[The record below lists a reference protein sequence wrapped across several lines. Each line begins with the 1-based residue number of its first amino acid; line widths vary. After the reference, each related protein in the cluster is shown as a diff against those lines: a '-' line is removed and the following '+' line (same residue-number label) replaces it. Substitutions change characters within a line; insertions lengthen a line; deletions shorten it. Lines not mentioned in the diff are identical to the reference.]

1 MPDTPIFAP
10 DGKVRVIPEDQ
21 VQAALAA
28 GGKQATKMLD
38 PKGTNRWVPND
49 QVEAATKA
57 GGTVVKADNTFTV
70 KPTEGENF
78 LDTMKR
84 AAAAGKSVTP
94 ETITQQTKTGL
105 KEAPAVL
112 AAAPAI
118 GAGGAAALAAPGEIA
133 AGLKALLPVGI
144 AGAKALAGWAEKNP
158 MKAYM
163 LYQLAKEAIP
173 GVKKTAEFV
182 KHSPTE

>member
-1 MPDTPIFAP
+1 MFAP
-10 DGKVRVIPEDQ
+10 DGKVRMIPENQ

-38 PKGTNRWVPND
+38 PKGVSRWIPSN

-70 KPTEGENF
+70 KPTEGESF

-112 AAAPAI
+112 AGAPLI

-133 AGLKALLPVGI
+133 AGI
-144 AGAKALAGWAEKNP
+144 
-158 MKAYM
+158 
-163 LYQLAKEAIP
+163 
-173 GVKKTAEFV
+173 
-182 KHSPTE
+182 